1 MSNSHTFPR
10 ARLWELGVGSWEFA
24 GEPPA
29 DPTIQTATQSIERVT
44 DEELVLLARQG
55 DPDAFDQL
63 VARHQS
69 AVYRAAMAALRV
81 REDAEEVAQDAFIR
95 AWHALG
101 RFRGDSSFRTWILRI
116 AWNRAISRRRS
127 LAGWLRRATP
137 MEDVAEP
144 ASVGD
149 SQHVWMQNAEL
160 QSHVTRAIQ
169 ALSPKLRDALLL
181 VQSGDY
187 QYDEIARMLGVPL
200 GTVKW
205 RISEARRKVRETLA
219 VLGYVDAK

>member
-1 MSNSHTFPR
+1 
-10 ARLWELGVGSWEFA
+10 
-24 GEPPA
+24 
-29 DPTIQTATQSIERVT
+29 VT

-69 AVYRAAMAALRV
+69 AVFRAALAALRV

-95 AWHALG
+95 AWRALD

-116 AWNRAISRRRS
+116 AWNRAISMRRS

-137 MEDVAEP
+137 MEEVAEP
-144 ASVGD
+144 AAVGD
-149 SQHVWMQNAEL
+149 GQHAWMQNAEL
-160 QSHVTRAIQ
+160 RAHVTRAIQ
-169 ALSPKLRDALLL
+169 TLSPKLRDSLLL
-181 VQSGDY
+181 AQSGDY
-187 QYDEIARMLGVPL
+187 QYEDIAGILGVPL

-205 RISEARRKVRETLA
+205 RISEARRKVRETL
-219 VLGYVDAK
+219 VTLGYVDAK

>member
-1 MSNSHTFPR
+1 MPNSQTLPR
-10 ARLWELGVGSWEFA
+10 ARLWELGVGSWDFA
-24 GEPPA
+24 SEPP
-29 DPTIQTATQSIERVT
+29 DPTLAAATRSIERVT

-63 VARHQS
+63 VSRHQS
-69 AVYRAAMAALRV
+69 AVFRAALAALRV

-95 AWHALG
+95 AWRALD

-116 AWNRAISRRRS
+116 VWNRAISKRRS

-144 ASVGD
+144 AAVGD
-149 SQHVWMQNAEL
+149 GQHAWMQNAEL
-160 QSHVTRAIQ
+160 QAHATSAIQ

-181 VQSGDY
+181 AQSGDH
-187 QYDEIARMLGVPL
+187 QYEEIARMLGVPL

-219 VLGYVDAK
+219 TLGYVDAK

>member
-1 MSNSHTFPR
+1 M
-10 ARLWELGVGSWEFA
+10 AVGSWDLIA
-24 GEPPA
+24 PSP
-29 DPTIQTATQSIERVT
+29 DPTIAAPRQSIQRVT

-69 AVYRAAMAALRV
+69 AVFRAALAALRN

-95 AWHALG
+95 AWRSLG
-101 RFRGDSSFRTWILRI
+101 RFRGDSSFRTWVLRI
-116 AWNRAISRRRS
+116 TWNRAISKRRG

-137 MEDVAEP
+137 IVDVTEP
-144 ASVGD
+144 VEMGEG
-149 SQHVWMQNAEL
+149 QHAGLHTAEL
-160 QSHVTRAIQ
+160 QRHAANAIQ

-181 VQSGDY
+181 SQTGEY
-187 QYDEIARMLGVPL
+187 QYDEIAAILGIPV

-205 RISEARRKVRETLA
+205 RLSEARRKVREKLA
-219 VLGYVDAK
+219 ALGYVDAK

>member
-1 MSNSHTFPR
+1 MAEVSALER
-10 ARLWELGVGSWEFA
+10 AVLIL
-24 GEPPA
+24 P
-29 DPTIQTATQSIERVT
+29 DQTIAQARRSIERVT

-69 AVYRAAMAALRV
+69 AVFRAALAALRV

-95 AWHALG
+95 AWRALD

-137 MEDVAEP
+137 MDEVAEP
-144 ASVGD
+144 AAVGD
-149 SQHVWMQNAEL
+149 GQHAWMQNAEL

-169 ALSPKLRDALLL
+169 TLSPKLRDSLLL
-181 VQSGDY
+181 AQSGDY
-187 QYDEIARMLGVPL
+187 QYEEIARMLGVPL

-205 RISEARRKVRETLA
+205 RISEARRKVREALA
-219 VLGYVDAK
+219 ALGYVDAK

>member
-1 MSNSHTFPR
+1 MAAKPR
-10 ARLWELGVGSWEFA
+10 VADWDLGFGAWDLGFDS
-24 GEPPA
+24 PA
-29 DPTIQTATQSIERVT
+29 ANPTIQPARGSIGCVT

-69 AVYRAAMAALRV
+69 AVFRAALAALRV

-95 AWHALG
+95 AWRALD

-127 LAGWLRRATP
+127 LASWLRRATP

-144 ASVGD
+144 AAVGD
-149 SQHVWMQNAEL
+149 SQHAWMENVEL
-160 QSHVTRAIQ
+160 QAQVTCAIQ
-169 ALSPKLRDALLL
+169 GLSPKLRDALLL
-181 VQSGDY
+181 AQSGD
-187 QYDEIARMLGVPL
+187 QYEEIARMLGVPL

-205 RISEARRKVRETLA
+205 RISEARRRVRETLA
-219 VLGYVDAK
+219 ALGYVDAK

>member
-1 MSNSHTFPR
+1 MAPAR
-10 ARLWELGVGSWEFA
+10 A
-24 GEPPA
+24 A
-29 DPTIQTATQSIERVT
+29 DPTIAAAARSIGCVT

-69 AVYRAAMAALRV
+69 AVFRAALAALRV

-95 AWHALG
+95 AWRALD

-127 LAGWLRRATP
+127 LASWLRRATP
-137 MEDVAEP
+137 MADVAEP
-144 ASVGD
+144 TAVGD
-149 SQHVWMQNAEL
+149 SQHAWMQNVEL
-160 QSHVTRAIQ
+160 QAHVTRAIQ
-169 ALSPKLRDALLL
+169 TLSPKLRDALLL
-181 VQSGDY
+181 AQSGEY
-187 QYDEIARMLGVPL
+187 QYDEIARMLGIPL

-205 RISEARRKVRETLA
+205 RISDARRKVREVLA
-219 VLGYVDAK
+219 ALGYVDAK